1 MLLLLA
7 QSWSAGYRQ
16 MAFHRKLGL
25 ATFVAMPLFAAG
37 SMGVIRSMAFGTAH
51 GDPFYPLWGAPLA
64 GFEMMSLT
72 GAGRAA
78 YGALGNLPL
87 AALLAA
93 GLAAG
98 GITVLVGWFAPVK
111 RGGRLAAAI

>member
-51 GDPFYPLWGAPLA
+51 GDLFYALWGAPLA

-78 YGALGNLPL
+78 YGALGNSRWRRCSRPDWRR
-87 AALLAA
+87 A
-93 GLAAG
+93 GSPSWSAG
-98 GITVLVGWFAPVK
+98 SH
-111 RGGRLAAAI
+111 R